1 MKPSPLQLTHSHFSG
16 LSIVALDVEPELI
29 GNNGSIYPDIPR
41 DALEIRVELGYS
53 GDAKDAPHEFLV
65 KVGISSSESLPD
77 NFPYRF
83 AAQIEG
89 IFTID
94 HDGDFDERKRMIVI
108 NGGSMLFGI
117 VREQILA
124 LSLRHKNGP
133 LLLPSLDF
141 RGLGPTDNDAPK
153 KTARRTRNAPKKL
166 ANES

>member
-1 MKPSPLQLTHSHFSG
+1 MKASPLQLTHSHFSG

-29 GNNGSIYPDIPR
+29 GNNGSIYPDMPSE
-41 DALEIRVELGYS
+41 ALEVTVELGYP
-53 GDAKDAPHEFLV
+53 GDAGDAPHEFLV
-65 KVGISSSESLPD
+65 KVGISSSKSLPD
-77 NFPYRF
+77 GFPYRF

-94 HDGDFDERKRMIVI
+94 HDGDFEERKRMIVI

-141 RGLGPTDNDAPK
+141 RDLGPTDDETPEEG
-153 KTARRTRNAPKKL
+153 RTSQAGHSNKSR
-166 ANES
+166 